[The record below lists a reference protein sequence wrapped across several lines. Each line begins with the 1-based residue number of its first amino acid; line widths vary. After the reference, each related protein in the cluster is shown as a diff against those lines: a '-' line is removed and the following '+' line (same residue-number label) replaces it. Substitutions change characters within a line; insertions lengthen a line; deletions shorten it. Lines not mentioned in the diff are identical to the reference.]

1 MKYGI
6 HEGDVVY
13 NEYHGIRRYG
23 IVDKKEIADDGWAY
37 CNVEWLNDEQYVN
50 AMEYRKE
57 LTTRDYSLKTY
68 RVDLLKRIDLQKEL
82 QTLKAIEYVL
92 NTRGKND

>member
-6 HEGDVVY
+6 YEGDVVY

-37 CNVEWLNDEQYVN
+37 CEVEWFSDEQYVD
-50 AMEYRKE
+50 AMEYRKK
-57 LTTRDYSLKTY
+57 LTKRDYSLKTY
-68 RVDLLKRIDLQKEL
+68 RVDFLKRIDLQKEL
-82 QTLKAIEYVL
+82 QTLKAIECGL
-92 NTRGKND
+92 NTRGKDD